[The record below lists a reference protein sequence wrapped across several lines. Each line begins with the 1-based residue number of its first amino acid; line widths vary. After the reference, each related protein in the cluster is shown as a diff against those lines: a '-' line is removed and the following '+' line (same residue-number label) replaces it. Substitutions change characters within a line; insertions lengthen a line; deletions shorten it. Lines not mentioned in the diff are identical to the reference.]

1 MTGQRSPYAVV
12 VLELTG
18 AGACEEMAAAM
29 VGQAA
34 EGSVPLRAMRRAGP
48 DETLPERRLRALR
61 EAEADIVLLVED
73 TSLPNA
79 TWLDGLRRAFAHG
92 EVAMAWGPVA
102 VDPALPAQF
111 RALGRLEYGRFDGR
125 RKEPAAPGNVLALHR
140 AAVLAALAPGEGI
153 IEHKLA
159 HGFRDAGLR
168 VVMEP
173 ALGSVYARPDRQ
185 GARFA
190 TRFGHGRIFGAGREG
205 SRIGGILRALVA
217 MPVLSARAARAA
229 IAASPPRG
237 WLPEL
242 PWIVIMASAWSAGEL
257 TGLILGPG
265 QSAGSWK

>member
-18 AGACEEMAAAM
+18 AAACDALAAAM
-29 VGQAA
+29 AGPAA
-34 EGSVPLRAMRRAGP
+34 EAAVPLRAMRRAGQN
-48 DETLPERRLRALR
+48 ETLPERRLRALR
-61 EAEADIVLLVED
+61 EAEADIVLMVED
-73 TSLPNA
+73 TSLPNS
-79 TWLDGLRRAFAHG
+79 TWLDGLRQAFARD

-102 VDPALPAQF
+102 IDPALPARF

-125 RKEPAAPGNVLALHR
+125 RKEPTAPGNVMALRR

-159 HGFRDAGLR
+159 HGFQDAGLK
-168 VVMEP
+168 VVKEP

-185 GARFA
+185 GARLA
-190 TRFGHGRIFGAGREG
+190 TRYGHGRIFGAGREG
-205 SRIGGILRALVA
+205 SRVGCVLRALVA
-217 MPVLSARAARAA
+217 MPVLSARAASAA

>member
-1 MTGQRSPYAVV
+1 MTGRRSPFAVV
-12 VLELTG
+12 VLELTD
-18 AGACEEMAAAM
+18 AGACDALAAAM
-29 VGQAA
+29 AEQAA
-34 EGSVPLRAMRRAGP
+34 EGSVPLLTMRRAGL

-61 EAEADIVLLVED
+61 EAEADIVLMVED
-73 TSLPNA
+73 TSLPNSA
-79 TWLDGLRRAFAHG
+79 WLDGLRRAFVRD
-92 EVAMAWGPVA
+92 EVAMAWGPVT
-102 VDPALPAQF
+102 VDTALSARF

-125 RKEPAAPGNVLALHR
+125 RKEPTAPGNAMALRR

-159 HGFRDAGLR
+159 HGLQDVGLK

-185 GARFA
+185 GARLA

-205 SRIGGILRALVA
+205 SRIGGMLRALVA

-229 IAASPPRG
+229 IAAGPPRR

-242 PWIVIMASAWSAGEL
+242 PWIAIMASAWSAGEL

-265 QSAGSWK
+265 QSAGSWR